1 MKTERLREAAAQAGL
16 PDEDELLAA
25 LGNGDVSLLQIVQ
38 SLRGEPPHEEAPPVP
53 EGADR
58 PSPAATTAHGIRV
71 RGVDNVLMRFGRCCS
86 PLPGDRILG
95 YITRGR
101 GVSIH
106 REDCPNIQFLRGQA
120 ERLVEVEWEPSHDGM
135 HQVEIEVEA
144 LDRVGLLKDILSTV
158 TETRTNVVSVNAR
171 VRKDKVGIV
180 NIVVDIRNITQLT
193 AVMQRIGQLPEVYSV
208 ERVVPH

>member
-1 MKTERLREAAAQAGL
+1 MPQEEPQPA
-16 PDEDELLAA
+16 PD
-25 LGNGDVSLLQIVQ
+25 
-38 SLRGEPPHEEAPPVP
+38 
-53 EGADR
+53 GADR
-58 PSPAATTAHGIRV
+58 PASPVTTAHGIRV

-86 PLPGDRILG
+86 PLPGDRVLG

-106 REDCPNIQFLRGQA
+106 REDCPNIQFLRGQP
-120 ERLVEVEWEPSHDGM
+120 ERLVEVEWESSHDGV

-144 LDRVGLLKDILSTV
+144 LDRVGLLKDMLAAV

-180 NIVVDIRNITQLT
+180 NLVVDIRNVTQLT